1 MVVLAR
7 ICPTCIFPAE
17 KPQPLSAAERVMG
30 VLGWVIALAII
41 LSIAGTIYLVNKQ
54 QQHKHAGSDNDSDGS
69 SPGHKKPCSSKKKA
83 ADDFQS
89 PGRFYDELPNTADYV
104 SYRLA
109 CNKEDYLEQNS
120 PPIQPPLTFLPQNP
134 YTQHGNQNAIFTY
147 PTPPGPGP
155 VSSYTFP
162 KEQYV

>member
-1 MVVLAR
+1 MMIGDDGEMTRKVSAGVETGGSWELESKEQG
-7 ICPTCIFPAE
+7 ICDITPP
-17 KPQPLSAAERVMG
+17 SRN
-30 VLGWVIALAII
+30 
-41 LSIAGTIYLVNKQ
+41 S
-54 QQHKHAGSDNDSDGS
+54 S
-69 SPGHKKPCSSKKKA
+69 SPAHKKPSSSKKKT

-109 CNKEDYLEQNS
+109 CNKEDYLEQHS

-134 YTQHGNQNAIFTY
+134 YTHHSNQTAIFTY
-147 PTPPGPGP
+147 PTPSGPI
-155 VSSYTFP
+155 SSYTFP